1 MTWQLIIHSD
11 EEICDVVSMAALKA
25 LRQISM
31 PASIEAAQNIRAA
44 QKLLDANPNRQ
55 PGLVVISST
64 MPRDDTESV
73 GSSVGEPTNGF
84 IKKLKSGSQRS
95 IPVIVIA
102 DSPDDRLAGFLS
114 AFDHTSLVTV
124 GTGLISDLTEQI
136 LSLCRIA
143 PPPPP
148 GAPRR
153 PARDKTVD
161 KKACVQLDIHLGG
174 DQFGV
179 WQMERKGHVRC
190 EASGM
195 LQIDHELLAKVIRH
209 SKKLNQLVAGRDC
222 TEWLADLDE
231 LSSDLR
237 LLLFRNASKNIDC
250 WDRFLT
256 QREQVG
262 GVSRS
267 RIRVTVNDETHAML
281 VEALRDSGQSSAES
295 WVLNAP
301 VFRRYAARMAYPPLF
316 TDEASREGPISCLI
330 IEADE
335 APGTVEM
342 GNGEIESFLRLG
354 CLEQE
359 ASEVEKIMRGAGSV
373 VERLRMA
380 DTDGRLTDTVLAKL
394 GERQWHVVHFCGHV
408 VGGKSEPA
416 LVLRAASDG
425 LLAIKRLS
433 KSLERTQLLFLNSC
447 RSADTRVVMH
457 AVEQSVSAV
466 LGFQWVIEDQAAFE
480 FATDFYRLLFGQRRE
495 PHSRL
500 EDALMQARK
509 NAYKRQP
516 EHPSWMA
523 PVLVMQMN

>member
-1 MTWQLIIHSD
+1 MTWQLIVHSD
-11 EEICDVVSMAALKA
+11 EGICDIVGMAVIKA
-25 LRQISM
+25 LRQISLR
-31 PASIEAAQNIRAA
+31 ASIDTAQNIHTAHER
-44 QKLLDANPNRQ
+44 LRTNGEREL
-55 PGLVVISST
+55 GLIVISST
-64 MPRDDTESV
+64 IPSDETESV
-73 GSSVGEPTNGF
+73 GSSGSEPTTRF
-84 IKKLKSGSQRS
+84 IRELKFRIPSL
-95 IPVIVIA
+95 PVIVIA
-102 DSPDDRLAGFLS
+102 NTPDDRLAGFLS
-114 AFDHTSLVTV
+114 AFDKTSLVTV
-124 GTGLISDLTEQI
+124 GNSLISDLTEQI
-136 LSLCRIA
+136 RSLCQIDTPLTSDA
-143 PPPPP
+143 SPE
-148 GAPRR
+148 

-161 KKACVQLDIHLGG
+161 SEACVQLDIHLGG

-179 WQMERKGHVRC
+179 WQMQRMGHVRC

-195 LQIDHELLAKVIRH
+195 LQLDRELLGKVIRR
-209 SKKLNQLVAGRDC
+209 SKKLNQLVAVDC
-222 TEWLADLDE
+222 TEWLEDLDE

-237 LLLFRNASKNIDC
+237 LLLFRNGSKNIDC

-281 VEALRDSGQSSAES
+281 VEALRDSGQSSGES

-301 VFRRYAARMAYPPLF
+301 VFRRYAAQMAYPPLF

-335 APGTVEM
+335 APGIVE
-342 GNGEIESFLRLG
+342 IDKAQSESFLRLRY
-354 CLEQE
+354 LEQE
-359 ASEVEKIMRGAGSV
+359 ASEVEKIMRGAAGV

-380 DTDGRLTDTVLAKL
+380 ETDGRLTDIVLTKL

-425 LLAIKRLS
+425 MLPIKRLS
-433 KSLERTQLLFLNSC
+433 KSLARTQLLFLNSC

-466 LGFQWVIEDQAAFE
+466 LGFQWVIEDRAAFE
-480 FATDFYRLLFGQRRE
+480 FATDFYRLLFGQRHE
-495 PHSRL
+495 PSSRL
-500 EDALMQARK
+500 EHALMQARR